1 MIIATYSWVSPLL
14 MPMGALFYSFS
25 YLMYKYQLLYV
36 YINKDQS
43 GGFMWYDIS
52 SHHIPV
58 HCGQFLL
65 ETLVAPYCCAVCGLY
80 GS

>member
-43 GGFMWYDIS
+43 GGFMWYDILAECS
-52 SHHIPV
+52 SSRR
-58 HCGQFLL
+58 L
-65 ETLVAPYCCAVCGLY
+65 YCCYCSDVLCAILLW
-80 GS
+80 

>member
-43 GGFMWYDIS
+43 GGFMWYDIKHMTS
-52 SHHIPV
+52 LPCAMRTV
-58 HCGQFLL
+58 LL
-65 ETLVAPYCCAVCGLY
+65 
-80 GS
+80 

>member
-1 MIIATYSWVSPLL
+1 MQSFTSPHLTLHCSALLCSALLCSALRQVLMIIATYSWVAPLL

-43 GGFMWYDIS
+43 GGFMW
-52 SHHIPV
+52 
-58 HCGQFLL
+58 
-65 ETLVAPYCCAVCGLY
+65 
-80 GS
+80 